1 MLWNVLVE
9 AVIRVHTRD
18 GTVPPA
24 TLADVLAALARND
37 ISAFPALRPHQRH
50 AWHAFLVQL
59 GALALIRAGREAM
72 PEDEETWCGL
82 LRGLTPDFPDDEPWC
97 LVAPPDKP
105 ALLQP
110 PIPGGLKELKNAVP
124 TPDALDMLV
133 TSKNHDLKSEV
144 MMAAEPD
151 DWLFA
156 LLTLQTMEGYM
167 GATNYGISRM
177 NSGTGNRPAFSIE
190 PTLGPVSQVR
200 RDVEILVSRRK
211 AGDDPPGYDLLQG
224 LGLVWQQPWDG
235 TTSLRQSE
243 LDPLYIEICRRVRL
257 VQDGGRIAARAGG
270 SKALRIVKVQGGVTG
285 DPWAPTR
292 PDDKG
297 GRKVLT
303 VDAEGFGY
311 RRIVKALF
319 QREGYELPFLAI
331 IAETDPD
338 EGISIL
344 ARALTRGDG
353 KTEGLHE
360 RRVPVT
366 KTVYRAMRARAT
378 DAIGRAATERV
389 TLAGEIQN
397 RVLKPALLAL
407 FQNGPETVDYQDKGA
422 NARARDLLARF
433 DRAVDATFFEDLWA
447 EVEPGADPDAVR
459 TAWVQR
465 LVREV
470 AWCLVVEADAG
481 LSKAVGRR
489 WRALVRAEAVFWAGT
504 RNPKTDLP
512 HFFPEPKRD
521 DAA

>member
-1 MLWNVLVE
+1 M
-9 AVIRVHTRD
+9 IRVTSVY
-18 GTVPPA
+18 GSETK
-24 TLADVLAALARND
+24 TLPGVLTSLAQND

-82 LRGLTPDFPDDEPWC
+82 LRGLTPDFPNDEPWC

-110 PIPGGLKELKNAVP
+110 PIPGGLTNLKNAVP

-144 MMAAEPD
+144 MMAVEPD

-156 LLTLQTMEGYM
+156 LVALQTTEGFL
-167 GATNYGISRM
+167 GAGNYGISRM
-177 NSGTGNRPAFSIE
+177 NGGFANRPAFSVV
-190 PTLGPVSQVR
+190 PTTGPVSPVR
-200 RDVEILVSRRK
+200 RDVEALVARRRT
-211 AGDDPPGYDLLQG
+211 DDVPPVYAAEGG
-224 LGLVWQQPWDG
+224 LGLVWLHPWDG
-235 TTSLRQSE
+235 ATSLQPSE

-257 VQDGGRIAARAGG
+257 VDEGGRIAARAGG
-270 SKALRIVKVQGGVTG
+270 SKVPRIVPIPGGAPG
-285 DPWAPTR
+285 DPWAPMVS
-292 PDDKG
+292 DKDG
-297 GRKVLT
+297 IKILT
-303 VDAEGFGY
+303 VDAGGFHY
-311 RRIVKALF
+311 RRMVRLLF
-319 QREGYELPFLAI
+319 GRDGHVLPFLAEMVPTD
-331 IAETDPD
+331 AE
-338 EGISIL
+338 EGLVIR
-344 ARALTRGDG
+344 ARALTRGQG

-360 RRVPVT
+360 RDIPISR
-366 KTVYRAMRARAT
+366 TVYRAMRNRAA
-378 DAIGRAATERV
+378 DAIGHAATERV
-389 TLAGEIQN
+389 TLAAEIQN

-422 NARARDLLARF
+422 NARARDLLTRF
-433 DRAVDATFFEDLWA
+433 DRAVDVSFFEDLWA
-447 EVEPGADPDAVR
+447 EFEPEADPEAVR
-459 TAWVQR
+459 KAWVQR

-470 AWCLVVEADAG
+470 ARHLLKEADAG

-489 WRALVRAEAVFWAGT
+489 WRALVRAEAVFWAGA

-512 HFFPEPKRD
+512 QFFPEPKRD